1 MVSVILTSYNRE
13 KYIRESIES
22 ILCQTYKNYEL
33 IIVDDASV
41 DRTKEIIK
49 EYESVS
55 NVIVVYNEHN
65 LGEYRNRNK
74 AASFAK
80 GEFIKYLDSDD
91 VMAPD
96 CLQTMVDK
104 MEKYPNAALGLI
116 SFFDEKMHINREYLQ
131 PNELYRQFYF
141 KGNLINCGPSAT
153 IIRKKQ
159 FEDIGGFNLSPY
171 LSDTDLLLR
180 VCAKYSAVIF
190 SSRLVHWRRHPE
202 QEYAYGLVNNYYK
215 NNAFSNFKK
224 HLESKDNPLSEF
236 ESNMA
241 VRNLKNR
248 HCRKILKDFLFFDF
262 KSAYFYINL
271 YELTIFDLLI
281 SLRPNRYPSVI

>member
-1 MVSVILTSYNRE
+1 MVSVLLTSYNRE

-22 ILCQTYKNYEL
+22 VLSQTYKNYEL
-33 IIVDDASV
+33 IIVDDAST

-49 EYESVS
+49 EYELLS
-55 NVIVVYNEHN
+55 NVIVFYNEYN

-80 GEFIKYLDSDD
+80 GEYIKYLDSDD

-96 CLQTMVDK
+96 CLEVMMGK
-104 MEKYPNAALGLI
+104 MEKYPDAALGLI
-116 SFFDEKMHINREYLQ
+116 SFTDERMHLDRGYLQ
-131 PNELYRQFYF
+131 PDELYRQFYF

-159 FEDIGGFNLSPY
+159 FDDLGGFNLSPY
-171 LSDTDLLLR
+171 LSDTELLLR
-180 VCAKYSAVIF
+180 ICAKHTAVIF

-215 NNAFSNFKK
+215 NNAYSYFKK
-224 HLESKDNPLSEF
+224 HLESKDNPLSEC
-236 ESNMA
+236 ECKMA
-241 VRNLKNR
+241 IRNLKNR
-248 HCRKILKDFLFFDF
+248 HSRKILKDILFFDY
-262 KSAYFYINL
+262 KSAYFYFNL
-271 YELTIFDLLI
+271 YKLTLFDLFI
-281 SLRPNRYPSVI
+281 SFRRNNYPSVI